1 MTLTYLYL
9 TLPNYGHLPMSNDN
23 DEYIMPNEAFE
34 PIRQHVDIQVGA
46 VVACGDQV

>member
-1 MTLTYLYL
+1 
-9 TLPNYGHLPMSNDN
+9 MSNDN